1 MKRRTL
7 RNKLLGWLLL
17 YLGLLTLVVFSAAN
31 YVHERAEHAVWR
43 ALLNS
48 ELDSV
53 LANKRTDPDYRW
65 QDSDTL
71 HFCPCEVTGSG
82 FSCIVGLQRGTN
94 LPIAPE
100 QKVNK
105 LWAANKWLLGHEAN
119 TGLIERGAFPGIY
132 GENWKINPIR

>member
-7 RNKLLGWLLL
+7 RSKLLGWLLL

-71 HFCPCEVTGSG
+71 HFFEA
-82 FSCIVGLQRGTN
+82 QHARGIPEAKARTMPN
-94 LPIAPE
+94 WVLAGIA
-100 QKVNK
+100 
-105 LWAANKWLLGHEAN
+105 
-119 TGLIERGAFPGIY
+119 LISPQA
-132 GENWKINPIR
+132 